1 MTKFNLK
8 KAILENKST
17 FFSSLTEGQ
26 FSWITQ
32 DTNQQI
38 GSENENTLPF
48 VYMFD
53 NKGNKFLEKNY
64 EGYGVFGDKDYY
76 ELLDQ
81 MNGGTGDRSRGINLA
96 FDKEP
101 DYSGEVLH
109 PALVVNPNF
118 NWKSHD
124 FTEKPEDDPNQSW
137 YQEEEEDDY
146 NLENYD
152 EDDDEDDDDY
162 LQEAS
167 ADSTP
172 YGNYINKARAKSH
185 LTKKDGDV
193 YGIDE
198 SGKGHKITDSADLDK
213 YTKFTIKS
221 KELNEGKM
229 YYHVLEDMGYG
240 EIGHEGVYDTEE
252 EAQDRANNLSRTYP
266 DSEFYV
272 EASTSDKEP
281 YNVTYSDYDPNLD
294 IDEGKKEIPIDE
306 ELLGFPNVD
315 INFPTL
321 KTRYIAK
328 KFAEYMSNKEG
339 QSFTVTLN
347 SPDGP
352 SFDLDLDGEKY
363 DGGSYLIAKNGDI
376 INVALR
382 ERPVYGNISMLDETE
397 KPKTKMKKSELEKT
411 IKEMILSEYEKNVN
425 ITDESP
431 ENEED
436 FLAEVAAILAEADKE
451 ADKDEETDTE
461 TTDTETAD
469 AEIETPEGTEDVEV
483 TDTTTTDQVDPN
495 VKAVQDA
502 LTQAQAAAQT
512 LGDAKLTD
520 QIGNTITFFTRT
532 HVVDKGAV
540 AEGEEMGEGKI
551 EEGAFNDLLN
561 KMESNTRIAADILTV
576 ITLAKED
583 KEGNAEEAVQ
593 LLMKNHDLSEE
604 EALEAVTRIFKKAF
618 EWVDSVKEGKKESY
632 SGKSDQD
639 FLKDIENQ
647 RKNYQSGFYN
657 QLKNKEYYKDAESD
671 DAEHI
676 NALEKD
682 MEDNKDSSMKIKEVV
697 FPMWQ
702 RIK

>member
-8 KAILENKST
+8 KAILENKAT

-101 DYSGEVLH
+101 DYSGEVLY

-146 NLENYD
+146 NLEDDD
-152 EDDDEDDDDY
+152 EDDEDDDDEY

-193 YGIDE
+193 YGIDK
-198 SGKGHKITDSADLDK
+198 SGKGHKITDAADLDK

-266 DSEFYV
+266 DSSFYV
-272 EASTSDKEP
+272 EPSTSEEEP
-281 YNVTYSDYDPNLD
+281 YNVTSSDYDPNLD
-294 IDEGKKEIPIDE
+294 IDEGKKETPIDE
-306 ELLGFPNVD
+306 EIFGFPNVD

-339 QSFTVTLN
+339 QRFTVTLN

-352 SFDLDLDGEKY
+352 SFDLDLDGEEY

-397 KPKTKMKKSELEKT
+397 KPKTKMKKSELKEK
-411 IKEMILSEYEKNVN
+411 IKEMVLSEMESNN
-425 ITDESP
+425 MEDAPEDEV
-431 ENEED
+431 D
-436 FLAEVAAILAEADKE
+436 FLAEVAAILAEADK
-451 ADKDEETDTE
+451 DEETDTE
-461 TTDTETAD
+461 TTDAETVD
-469 AEIETPEGTEDVEV
+469 AEVETPEGTEDVEV

-540 AEGEEMGEGKI
+540 AENVEE
-551 EEGAFNDLLN
+551 DLQN
-561 KMESNTRIAADILTV
+561 
-576 ITLAKED
+576 
-583 KEGNAEEAVQ
+583 
-593 LLMKNHDLSEE
+593 
-604 EALEAVTRIFKKAF
+604 
-618 EWVDSVKEGKKESY
+618 
-632 SGKSDQD
+632 
-639 FLKDIENQ
+639 KDIESAITG
-647 RKNYQSGFYN
+647 KKLDLAK
-657 QLKNKEYYKDAESD
+657 LKTATEKAMGGDSTELTLFLAGVFENKEYYDAAESD
-671 DAEHI
+671 DAAHI

-682 MEDNKDSSMKIKEVV
+682 MKDDKDSSMKIKEVV

>member
-8 KAILENKST
+8 KAILENKAT

-64 EGYGVFGDKDYY
+64 EGYGVFGNKDYY

-146 NLENYD
+146 NLEDYD
-152 EDDDEDDDDY
+152 EDDDEY

-198 SGKGHKITDSADLDK
+198 SGKGHKITDAADLDK

-266 DSEFYV
+266 DSSFYV
-272 EASTSDKEP
+272 EASTSEEEP
-281 YNVTYSDYDPNLD
+281 YNVTSSDYDPNLD

-306 ELLGFPNVD
+306 EIFGFPNVD
-315 INFPTL
+315 KNFPTL
-321 KTRYIAK
+321 KTKYIAK

-397 KPKTKMKKSELEKT
+397 KPKTKSSDIDIKQFNKTVNQLSTPENLDLVDIQIGGYPTPTNISWTFHSDSDDRISVGYDIKTGKYWSDASNNGYEGNINNWMENTVLPFLKQYTPLLEDSSLNKTEKPKTKMKKSELKDK
-411 IKEMILSEYEKNVN
+411 IKEMVLAEMESNNMEDAPE
-425 ITDESP
+425 DEV
-431 ENEED
+431 D
-436 FLAEVAAILAEADKE
+436 FLAEVAAILAEADK
-451 ADKDEETDTE
+451 DEETDTKTTDTE

-469 AEIETPEGTEDVEV
+469 AEVETPEGTEDVEV

-540 AEGEEMGEGKI
+540 AEGEEMGEGK
-551 EEGAFNDLLN
+551 
-561 KMESNTRIAADILTV
+561 
-576 ITLAKED
+576 
-583 KEGNAEEAVQ
+583 
-593 LLMKNHDLSEE
+593 
-604 EALEAVTRIFKKAF
+604 
-618 EWVDSVKEGKKESY
+618 
-632 SGKSDQD
+632 
-639 FLKDIENQ
+639 
-647 RKNYQSGFYN
+647 
-657 QLKNKEYYKDAESD
+657 KEYYSASESD
-671 DAEHI
+671 DAAHI

-682 MEDNKDSSMKIKEVV
+682 MKDDKDSSMKIKEVV

>member
-64 EGYGVFGDKDYY
+64 EGYGVFGNKDYY

-146 NLENYD
+146 NLEDYD
-152 EDDDEDDDDY
+152 EDDDEY

-198 SGKGHKITDSADLDK
+198 SGKGHKITDAADLDK

-540 AEGEEMGEGKI
+540 AENVEEDLQNKDIESAITGKKL
-551 EEGAFNDLLN
+551 D
-561 KMESNTRIAADILTV
+561 
-576 ITLAKED
+576 LAKLKTATEKAMGGD
-583 KEGNAEEAVQ
+583 STELTLFLAGVFEGE
-593 LLMKNHDLSEE
+593 
-604 EALEAVTRIFKKAF
+604 
-618 EWVDSVKEGKKESY
+618 KESY

>member
-146 NLENYD
+146 NLEDYD
-152 EDDDEDDDDY
+152 EDDDEY

-198 SGKGHKITDSADLDK
+198 SGKGHKITDAADLDK

-266 DSEFYV
+266 NSEFYV

-294 IDEGKKEIPIDE
+294 INEGKKEIPIDE

>member
-8 KAILENKST
+8 KAILENKAT

-53 NKGNKFLEKNY
+53 NKGMKWLEKNY
-64 EGYGVFGDKDYY
+64 EGYGVFGNKDYY

-96 FDKEP
+96 FDKESTE
-101 DYSGEVLH
+101 SGEVLY

-124 FTEKPEDDPNQSW
+124 FTEEPENDPNQSW
-137 YQEEEEDDY
+137 YQEPEEEDY
-146 NLENYD
+146 NL
-152 EDDDEDDDDY
+152 DDDEDDFAEY

-193 YGIDE
+193 YGIDK
-198 SGKGHKITDSADLDK
+198 SGKGHKITDAADLDK

-266 DSEFYV
+266 DSSFYV
-272 EASTSDKEP
+272 EPSTSEEEP
-281 YNVTYSDYDPNLD
+281 YNVTSSDYDPNLD
-294 IDEGKKEIPIDE
+294 IDEGKKETPIDE
-306 ELLGFPNVD
+306 EIFGFPNVD

-339 QSFTVTLN
+339 QRFTVTLN

-352 SFDLDLDGEKY
+352 SFDLDLDGEEY

-397 KPKTKMKKSELEKT
+397 KPKTKMKKSELKEK
-411 IKEMILSEYEKNVN
+411 IKEMVLSEMEKDIN
-425 ITDESP
+425 ISDETP

-436 FLAEVAAILAEADKE
+436 FLAEVDRILAE

-469 AEIETPEGTEDVEV
+469 AEVETPEGTEDVEV

-540 AEGEEMGEGKI
+540 AEGEEME
-551 EEGAFNDLLN
+551 
-561 KMESNTRIAADILTV
+561 
-576 ITLAKED
+576 
-583 KEGNAEEAVQ
+583 
-593 LLMKNHDLSEE
+593 
-604 EALEAVTRIFKKAF
+604 
-618 EWVDSVKEGKKESY
+618 EGKKEYY
-632 SGKSDQD
+632 SGKSDSD
-639 FLKDIENQ
+639 FNADIENQ
-647 RKNYQSGFYN
+647 YKNYKAGTYDK
-657 QLKNKEYYKDAESD
+657 LKNKEYYDDAESD
-671 DAEHI
+671 DAAHI

-682 MEDNKDSSMKIKEVV
+682 MKDDKDSSMKIKEVV

>member
-8 KAILENKST
+8 KAILENKAT

-64 EGYGVFGDKDYY
+64 EGYGVFGNKDYY

-146 NLENYD
+146 NLE
-152 EDDDEDDDDY
+152 DDDEDDDDEY

-198 SGKGHKITDSADLDK
+198 SGKGHKITDAADLDK

-252 EAQDRANNLSRTYP
+252 EAQDRANNLSRTFP
-266 DSEFYV
+266 DSSFYV
-272 EASTSDKEP
+272 EASTSEEEP
-281 YNVTYSDYDPNLD
+281 YNVTSSDYDPNLD

-306 ELLGFPNVD
+306 ELFGFPNVD
-315 INFPTL
+315 KNFPTL
-321 KTRYIAK
+321 KTKYIAK

-397 KPKTKMKKSELEKT
+397 KPKTKMKKSELKEK
-411 IKEMILSEYEKNVN
+411 IKEMVLSEMEKDVN
-425 ITDESP
+425 ITDETP

-436 FLAEVAAILAEADKE
+436 FLAEVDRILAEADE
-451 ADKDEETDTE
+451 EVAVDDAEVAVGDEEN
-461 TTDTETAD
+461 
-469 AEIETPEGTEDVEV
+469 IDV
-483 TDTTTTDQVDPN
+483 DTTVKVDPN
-495 VKAVQDA
+495 VKAVQDS
-502 LTQAQAAAQT
+502 LTQAQAAAQK
-512 LGDAKLTD
+512 LGDPKLTD

-540 AEGEEMGEGKI
+540 AEADEME
-551 EEGAFNDLLN
+551 
-561 KMESNTRIAADILTV
+561 
-576 ITLAKED
+576 
-583 KEGNAEEAVQ
+583 
-593 LLMKNHDLSEE
+593 
-604 EALEAVTRIFKKAF
+604 
-618 EWVDSVKEGKKESY
+618 EGKKESY
-632 SGKSDQD
+632 SGKSDSN
-639 FLKDIENQ
+639 FYKDM
-647 RKNYQSGFYN
+647 QSQYDQYKKGDYDK
-657 QLKNKEYYKDAESD
+657 LKNKEYYNDAESD
-671 DAEHI
+671 DAAHI

-682 MEDNKDSSMKIKEVV
+682 MKDDKDSSMKIKEVV

>member
-8 KAILENKST
+8 KAILENKAT

-64 EGYGVFGDKDYY
+64 EGYGVFGNKDYY

-152 EDDDEDDDDY
+152 EDDDDY

-193 YGIDE
+193 YGIDK
-198 SGKGHKITDSADLDK
+198 SGKGHKITDAADLDK

-266 DSEFYV
+266 DSSFYV
-272 EASTSDKEP
+272 EASTSEEEP
-281 YNVTYSDYDPNLD
+281 YNVTSSDYDPNLD

-306 ELLGFPNVD
+306 EIFGFPNVD
-315 INFPTL
+315 KNFPTL
-321 KTRYIAK
+321 KTKYIAK

-397 KPKTKMKKSELEKT
+397 KPKTKMKKSELKEK
-411 IKEMILSEYEKNVN
+411 IKEMVLSEMESNNMEDAPK
-425 ITDESP
+425 DEV
-431 ENEED
+431 D
-436 FLAEVAAILAEADKE
+436 FLAEVAAILAE

-461 TTDTETAD
+461 TTDTETTDTETAD
-469 AEIETPEGTEDVEV
+469 AEVETPEGTEDVEV

-540 AEGEEMGEGKI
+540 AEGEEME
-551 EEGAFNDLLN
+551 
-561 KMESNTRIAADILTV
+561 
-576 ITLAKED
+576 
-583 KEGNAEEAVQ
+583 
-593 LLMKNHDLSEE
+593 
-604 EALEAVTRIFKKAF
+604 
-618 EWVDSVKEGKKESY
+618 EGKKEYY
-632 SGKSDQD
+632 SAS
-639 FLKDIENQ
+639 
-647 RKNYQSGFYN
+647 
-657 QLKNKEYYKDAESD
+657 ESD
-671 DAEHI
+671 DAAHI

-682 MEDNKDSSMKIKEVV
+682 MKDDKDSSMKIKEVV

>member
-1 MTKFNLK
+1 M
-8 KAILENKST
+8 
-17 FFSSLTEGQ
+17 
-26 FSWITQ
+26 
-32 DTNQQI
+32 
-38 GSENENTLPF
+38 
-48 VYMFD
+48 
-53 NKGNKFLEKNY
+53 
-64 EGYGVFGDKDYY
+64 
-76 ELLDQ
+76 
-81 MNGGTGDRSRGINLA
+81 GDR
-96 FDKEP
+96 
-101 DYSGEVLH
+101 
-109 PALVVNPNF
+109 
-118 NWKSHD
+118 
-124 FTEKPEDDPNQSW
+124 EDD
-137 YQEEEEDDY
+137 E
-146 NLENYD
+146 
-152 EDDDEDDDDY
+152 Y

-198 SGKGHKITDSADLDK
+198 SGKGHKITDAADLDK

-252 EAQDRANNLSRTYP
+252 EAQDRANNLSRTFP
-266 DSEFYV
+266 DSSFYV
-272 EASTSDKEP
+272 EASTSEEEP
-281 YNVTYSDYDPNLD
+281 YNVTSSDYDPNLD

-306 ELLGFPNVD
+306 ELFGFPNVD
-315 INFPTL
+315 KNFPTL
-321 KTRYIAK
+321 KTKYIAK

-397 KPKTKMKKSELEKT
+397 KPKTKMKKSELKEK
-411 IKEMILSEYEKNVN
+411 IKEMVLSEMEKDVN
-425 ITDESP
+425 ITDETP

-436 FLAEVAAILAEADKE
+436 FLAEVDRILAEADE
-451 ADKDEETDTE
+451 EVAVDDAEVAVGDEEN
-461 TTDTETAD
+461 
-469 AEIETPEGTEDVEV
+469 IDV
-483 TDTTTTDQVDPN
+483 DTTVKVDPN
-495 VKAVQDA
+495 VKAVQDS
-502 LTQAQAAAQT
+502 LTQAQAAAQK
-512 LGDAKLTD
+512 LGDPKLTD

-540 AEGEEMGEGKI
+540 AEADEME
-551 EEGAFNDLLN
+551 
-561 KMESNTRIAADILTV
+561 
-576 ITLAKED
+576 
-583 KEGNAEEAVQ
+583 
-593 LLMKNHDLSEE
+593 
-604 EALEAVTRIFKKAF
+604 
-618 EWVDSVKEGKKESY
+618 EGKKESY
-632 SGKSDQD
+632 SGKSDSN
-639 FLKDIENQ
+639 FYKDM
-647 RKNYQSGFYN
+647 QSQYDQYKKGDYDK
-657 QLKNKEYYKDAESD
+657 LKNKEYYNDAESD
-671 DAEHI
+671 DAAHI

-682 MEDNKDSSMKIKEVV
+682 MKDDKDSSMKIKEVV